1 MSVSESMARHSIRPG
16 QASSTAG
23 TTTATAS
30 IEYGAE
36 DATSGLKRHL
46 GPIGLLFAGVG
57 SIIGSGWLFGA
68 FNATRIAGPVAIFAW
83 VLGAIMIMLIG
94 LV

>member
-1 MSVSESMARHSIRPG
+1 MSV
-16 QASSTAG
+16 
-23 TTTATAS
+23 ATRIPEPLA
-30 IEYGAE
+30 YAAE

-46 GPIGLLFAGVG
+46 GPVGLLFAGVG

-83 VLGAIMIMLIG
+83 CSAAS
-94 LV
+94 